1 MKKIFF
7 LLLILILSPNL
18 FAHTKMYH
26 VDASLCIPSINEEI
40 NGKPTADELV
50 NEKSDKKLIDDTL
63 QCFNFS
69 TGITTFF
76 DKDDS
81 SKVFMPTFDFQAGLS
96 LGTPYVMGWYTQYLG
111 GLSFRPTPLLLFNLA
126 AGFKLTAAWH
136 TFEYIIIP
144 DTYWLDG
151 IVDANFLLN
160 FIFFGLKTGVY
171 INIGSSGFGIF
182 PFLSITFGKDD

>member
-63 QCFNFS
+63 QCFNIS
-69 TGITTFF
+69 AGITTFF

-81 SKVFMPTFDFQAGLS
+81 SKVFMPTFDFQSGLS

-111 GLSFRPTPLLLFNLA
+111 GLSFRPTPILSFNLA

-136 TFEYIIIP
+136 SFKYIFFP
-144 DTYWLDG
+144 DSYWLDG

-160 FIFFGLKTGVY
+160 FLFFGLKTGVY
-171 INIGSSGFGIF
+171 INIGTSGFGIF
-182 PFLSITFGKDD
+182 PFLSITFVKDD